1 MKSSEIIKNGLW
13 HNNPAIMQLL
23 GLCPLLAVSNT
34 LITAMTL
41 GLATIIVLML
51 SNTIIS
57 LIKNHI
63 DYNLRIPYFMLVIA
77 SIVTCL
83 IFVMQAYSYSLYQ
96 SLGVYI
102 ALITTNC
109 VILGRI
115 EAFAYKNNVLKSCL
129 DGLSNGL
136 GFSLVLIILGSIRE
150 ILGQGTLFAN
160 SHLLFGEYGHH
171 LVIYFNTSHN
181 NFIIALL
188 PPGAFFILGFLIA
201 LKNHIKTFKS
211 KNLNH
216 KINEQRT
223 YISDIPKFP
232 AKKS

>member
-1 MKSSEIIKNGLW
+1 MKTNEIIKNGLW
-13 HNNPAIMQLL
+13 YNNPAIMQLL

-34 LITAMTL
+34 LISAIAL
-41 GLATIIVLML
+41 GLATILVLTL

-57 LIKNHI
+57 LIKNYI
-63 DYNLRIPYFMLVIA
+63 DYNLRIPFFMLVIA

-83 IFVMQAYSYSLYQ
+83 ILIMQSYSYSLYQ
-96 SLGVYI
+96 SLGVYL

-115 EAFAYKNNVLKSCL
+115 EAFAYKNNVLKSAL

-160 SHLLFGEYGHH
+160 ANLLFGEYGNNLILH
-171 LVIYFNTSHN
+171 FNNTNN

-188 PPGAFFILGFLIA
+188 PPGAFFILGLLIA
-201 LKNHIKTFKS
+201 TKNYINIINDRTS
-211 KNLNH
+211 SE
-216 KINEQRT
+216 INEQRT
-223 YISDIPKFP
+223 NISNIPKIS
-232 AKKS
+232 AKKC